1 MNWEF
6 IRGVGA
12 INWLYRTA
20 IRQIAKRLFK
30 KGVSLRLP
38 IGLTLKIP
46 MRSHHG
52 TEVFIT
58 RADTDW
64 GSEALFCKFANRDSD
79 FFDIGA
85 NIGYYSLYL
94 SPLVRKVYAFE
105 PDSQNFGGLRDNISS
120 TGNIEHVPMA
130 ISDRNGIVHLDVFT
144 DGAVSSISEY
154 PGAGSIAVE
163 AVTIDQFAARHPDS
177 RVGLIK
183 IDIEGHD
190 VAALE
195 GGRETVAEHQPLIL
209 IEFGQGDPIAEFNNP
224 SRLTAFCEPLGYA
237 IFAYTHFQPG
247 RYRNVLVHLGIDDFA
262 TTRLKMLFLVPGHL
276 RHEFSEMAE
285 R

>member
-6 IRGVGA
+6 IHGVGA

-38 IGLTLKIP
+38 TGLTLKIP

-64 GSEALFCKFANRDSD
+64 GSEALFCKFASRDSD

-94 SPLVRKVYAFE
+94 SPLVRQVYAFE

-120 TGNIEHVPMA
+120 AGNIEHVPMA
-130 ISDRNGIVHLDVFT
+130 VSDRNGIVQLDVFT
-144 DGAVSSISEY
+144 DGAVSSISGN
-154 PGAGSIAVE
+154 PGAGSIPVE
-163 AVTIDQFAARHPDS
+163 AVTIDRFAARHPDS

-195 GGRETVAEHQPLIL
+195 GARETVARHQPLIL
-209 IEFGQGDPIAEFNNP
+209 IEFGQGDPAAEFNNP
-224 SRLTAFCEPLGYA
+224 KRLTTFCDTLGYA
-237 IFAYTHFQPG
+237 IFAYTHIQAG
-247 RYRNVLVHLGIDDFA
+247 RNRNVLVRLGIDDFS
-262 TTRLKMLFLVPGHL
+262 TTRLKMLFLVPGRL
-276 RHEFSEMAE
+276 RNEFSELAAG
-285 R
+285 